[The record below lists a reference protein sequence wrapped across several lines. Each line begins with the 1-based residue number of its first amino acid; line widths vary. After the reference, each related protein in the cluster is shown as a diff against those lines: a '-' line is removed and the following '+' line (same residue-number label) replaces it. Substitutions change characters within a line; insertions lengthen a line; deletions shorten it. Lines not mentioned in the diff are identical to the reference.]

1 MMTDDES
8 LRNPCDVTTFAGGL
22 LSSEEHGWRSASVLG
37 MLWWTSFHAQRIL
50 HLAEVIFGN
59 KKALGRSHISVSI
72 CFMAWNSGDKL
83 NSKRMNETGPRPG
96 TGMTSPRH
104 STHQAVMD
112 RLRQRFS
119 QYRKHHYD
127 CQSKYAQSL
136 PAVQDLERQEASNL
150 HKRALECRNR
160 MMNMNGKASKQNDG
174 EGKVEQQ
181 QQIPNGLEK
190 STNAIFQIREVC
202 FLCCTKGFFV

>member
-1 MMTDDES
+1 
-8 LRNPCDVTTFAGGL
+8 
-22 LSSEEHGWRSASVLG
+22 
-37 MLWWTSFHAQRIL
+37 
-50 HLAEVIFGN
+50 
-59 KKALGRSHISVSI
+59 
-72 CFMAWNSGDKL
+72 
-83 NSKRMNETGPRPG
+83 
-96 TGMTSPRH
+96 
-104 STHQAVMD
+104 MD

-127 CQSKYAQSL
+127 CQNKYAQSL

-181 QQIPNGLEK
+181 QQTPNGLEK

-202 FLCCTKGFFV
+202 FLCCTKGFFLCRIDFNGRFDRRLL

>member
-1 MMTDDES
+1 
-8 LRNPCDVTTFAGGL
+8 
-22 LSSEEHGWRSASVLG
+22 
-37 MLWWTSFHAQRIL
+37 
-50 HLAEVIFGN
+50 
-59 KKALGRSHISVSI
+59 
-72 CFMAWNSGDKL
+72 
-83 NSKRMNETGPRPG
+83 MNETGPRPG

-190 STNAIFQIREVC
+190 VDERYLSDTRGMLSLLHEGI
-202 FLCCTKGFFV
+202 FLCRIDFNRRFDRRLFMICC

>member
-1 MMTDDES
+1 M
-8 LRNPCDVTTFAGGL
+8 
-22 LSSEEHGWRSASVLG
+22 
-37 MLWWTSFHAQRIL
+37 
-50 HLAEVIFGN
+50 
-59 KKALGRSHISVSI
+59 K
-72 CFMAWNSGDKL
+72 
-83 NSKRMNETGPRPG
+83 ETGSRPG
-96 TGMTSPRH
+96 TGMTSPRPYP
-104 STHQAVMD
+104 SHQAVMD

-119 QYRKHHYD
+119 QYRKHHID
-127 CQSKYAQSL
+127 CQSKYVQSL

-181 QQIPNGLEK
+181 QQMPNGLEK

-202 FLCCTKGFFV
+202 FLCCTKGLFCVESISTDVLIDGYYDLLLTVPNCLVYVSRKTRVAFHILN

>member
-1 MMTDDES
+1 
-8 LRNPCDVTTFAGGL
+8 
-22 LSSEEHGWRSASVLG
+22 
-37 MLWWTSFHAQRIL
+37 
-50 HLAEVIFGN
+50 
-59 KKALGRSHISVSI
+59 
-72 CFMAWNSGDKL
+72 
-83 NSKRMNETGPRPG
+83 MNETGSRPG

-104 STHQAVMD
+104 PTHQAVMD

-127 CQSKYAQSL
+127 CQNKYAQSL
-136 PAVQDLERQEASNL
+136 LAVQDLERQEASNL

-181 QQIPNGLEK
+181 QQTPNGLEK

-202 FLCCTKGFFV
+202 FLCCTKREWIFLCRIDFNRRFDRRLL

>member
-1 MMTDDES
+1 
-8 LRNPCDVTTFAGGL
+8 
-22 LSSEEHGWRSASVLG
+22 
-37 MLWWTSFHAQRIL
+37 
-50 HLAEVIFGN
+50 
-59 KKALGRSHISVSI
+59 
-72 CFMAWNSGDKL
+72 
-83 NSKRMNETGPRPG
+83 MNETGSRPS

-104 STHQAVMD
+104 PSHQAVMD

-127 CQSKYAQSL
+127 CQNKYVQSL
-136 PAVQDLERQEASNL
+136 PAVQDIERQEALNL
-150 HKRALECRNR
+150 HKRALDSRNR

-181 QQIPNGLEK
+181 QPTPNVLDK

-202 FLCCTKGFFV
+202 FLVFFVARMIFFFVRMDSTDVLNDVYYDACLLLTVPNCLVCVLCKTRVPFHMLE